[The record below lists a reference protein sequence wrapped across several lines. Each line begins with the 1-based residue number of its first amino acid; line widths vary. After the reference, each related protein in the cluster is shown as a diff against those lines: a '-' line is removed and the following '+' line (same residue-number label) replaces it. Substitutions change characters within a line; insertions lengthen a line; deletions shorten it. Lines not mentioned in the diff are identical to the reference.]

1 VSSARTPPPAANSS
15 ASSSNSR
22 HKKTGVHRRFFFV
35 RKKSGKLRAFH
46 SHREA
51 FNVFVKALRV
61 GLGQLIIFIDFITR
75 PGKKNRPAAAQ
86 AQVESA
92 AKGLTLYQFH
102 ACPFCVKTRRTLR
115 RLNVPVA
122 LRDAKNNEQDRQT
135 LLEQGGK
142 IKVPCLR
149 IEENGQTTW
158 MYESKVIIDY
168 LDKRFAAA

>member
-1 VSSARTPPPAANSS
+1 M
-15 ASSSNSR
+15 
-22 HKKTGVHRRFFFV
+22 
-35 RKKSGKLRAFH
+35 
-46 SHREA
+46 
-51 FNVFVKALRV
+51 FVKALRV

-75 PGKKNRPAAAQ
+75 PGKKQRPAEVQ
-86 AQVESA
+86 AQVNTA

-102 ACPFCVKTRRTLR
+102 ACPFCVKTRRTLH

-122 LRDAKNNEQDRQT
+122 LRDAKNNEQDRQA

>member
-1 VSSARTPPPAANSS
+1 M
-15 ASSSNSR
+15 
-22 HKKTGVHRRFFFV
+22 
-35 RKKSGKLRAFH
+35 LL
-46 SHREA
+46 
-51 FNVFVKALRV
+51 KALRI
-61 GLGQLIIFIDFITR
+61 GLGQLVVFADWISR
-75 PGKKNRPAAAQ
+75 PRKLKRSPEAQ
-86 AQVESA
+86 AEVERA
-92 AKGLTLYQFH
+92 TANLALYQFH
-102 ACPFCVKTRRTLR
+102 ACPFCVKTRRTLH

-168 LDKRFAAA
+168 LDKRFANA